1 MARSSPPSQVSPK
14 TAATVALTILFIGFW
29 VWFLWRTA
37 VVLALTMAA
46 VLIAVAL
53 NRAVH
58 WLEEHRVPRGI
69 GILLSVLAVFAA
81 LVGLGFLLVPPAVTQ
96 VSALITHWPD
106 LLQKLQQSEVFRFAD
121 RYLSVNELIGRLRSQ
136 GASLVGNIVNP
147 ALDVI
152 TWMGRLVFA
161 AVTVLFLVIFMLAAG
176 HPLVLAAL
184 AQIAP
189 ENRPRY
195 VRVLLQIYHAL
206 GGYIAG
212 LFLIVL
218 INSAC
223 TSIFLAVVGVPFFL
237 PLGVAA
243 GFASLVPYAG
253 ATLAGAVITLVAWV
267 SNGTFTGVGTAIYF
281 VAYQQFE
288 NHVISPMIYGRVVEL
303 NPLVIILAAL
313 FFADLF
319 GLTGAILA
327 VPLTAIGQVILREL
341 LADRRE
347 RLQIPAQAEAEALR
361 AEEGGSSGPH

>member
-327 VPLTAIGQVILREL
+327 VPLTAIGQVILREI